1 MDEIEIPAGEYTFR
15 ALAAGPDGG
24 ELVLLLHGFPQTSR
38 SWRHQLAALGEAGYR
53 AVAFDQRGYSP
64 GARPDD
70 VALYETSHLVADVL
84 AVADWLG
91 GHTFHLVGHDWG
103 GGIAWQVAGRYPQR
117 LRTLTVLSTPHPLA
131 LTKAM
136 RGDGGSDQAQRSSY
150 MEFFRSEGSEDQ
162 MLADDAAGLRNIYLL
177 SGMAAEDAEE
187 NLAFFQGDPGA
198 LKGGLNW
205 YRAASLTLIE
215 GLQPIDTPTL
225 YIWSTEDGALGRDAA
240 EATAAQVTG
249 PYRFEVLD
257 GVNHWVAEQVPDR
270 VNQLL
275 LEHLASPR

>member
-1 MDEIEIPAGEYTFR
+1 METIEIPAGAYAFR
-15 ALAAGPDGG
+15 ALTAGPDEG

-38 SWRHQLAALGEAGYR
+38 SWRHQLTALGDAGYK

-64 GARPDD
+64 GARPDE

-91 GHTFHLVGHDWG
+91 GHTFHLAGHDWG

-131 LTKAM
+131 LTRAM
-136 RGDGGSDQAQRSSY
+136 RGEGGSDQASRSSY
-150 MEFFRSEGSEDQ
+150 MELFRSEGSDDQ

-177 SGMAAEDAEE
+177 SGMAQADAEE
-187 NLAFFQGDPGA
+187 NIRFFQSDPGA

-205 YRAASLTLIE
+205 YRGASLTLIE
-215 GLQPIDTPTL
+215 GLQPIETPTL
-225 YIWSTEDGALGRDAA
+225 YVWSTEDGALGREAA
-240 EATAAQVTG
+240 EATAQHVTG
-249 PYRFEVLD
+249 PYRFEVLE
-257 GVNHWVAEQVPDR
+257 GISHWVAEQAPER

-275 LEHLASPR
+275 LEHLAT